1 LRIFHRKP
9 LSVNRFFSSLII
21 CVNLRTNELA
31 LPLLERLLSVP
42 DQVNQPNCG
51 ITLSGSSPALAVTR
65 TSGRFS
71 GPEIDWQRCAL
82 NGGNLPPASVK
93 QFKLRRV
100 FQGNFLLEF
109 RIALLLAAAPNERA
123 KWQPSLPK
131 LNFFACNFWPDC
143 SLSQSITGRAP
154 GKTCPMPLTKT
165 KKPKGDYEK

>member
-1 LRIFHRKP
+1 LRIFRRKP

-21 CVNLRTNELA
+21 CVNLRNLRTNELA

-100 FQGNFLLEF
+100 SQGNFLPEF

-123 KWQPSLPK
+123 KWQPSPAQDFIFLLAIFGPIVHSRKVLQGVRQEK
-131 LNFFACNFWPDC
+131 LV
-143 SLSQSITGRAP
+143 R
-154 GKTCPMPLTKT
+154 CP
-165 KKPKGDYEK
+165 